1 MNIKHSNSVDSKMII
16 DKYSLDL
23 YGDHLLIV
31 GFRFMP
37 VRSPFEIIKVSE
49 KYDTGTFTGN
59 YSLN

>member
-16 DKYSLDL
+16 DKFTVDF

-37 VRSPFEIIKVSE
+37 VRSPFETE

-59 YSLN
+59 FSIN